1 MDVIW
6 CWCRQPIYYAVSNA
20 KYQSRDDMKN
30 NKNTDVTDDNTRP
43 LDDYLIVCIEQAVS
57 APYCSRLLADQGAR
71 VIKIER
77 PDGGDFARKY
87 DERVDGEASHFVWLN
102 RSKESLA
109 LNLKNPKS
117 IKIVRNILLNADVFV
132 QNLAPGAIEKL
143 GLDPVDLRAE
153 NSKLIT
159 CSISGFGEGGPYNG
173 RKAYDLLVQAE
184 VGLLSITGDKDNP
197 AKAGISIADICT
209 GVTAYHSIL
218 AALLKRGR
226 TGKGDHIDVSMLEA
240 TADWMGYPMY
250 FAYDGAPPPARA
262 GAGHATIF
270 PYGPFKT
277 SDGDVLFGLQNDRE
291 WISFCEVVLLRKDM
305 ATDERFRGNA
315 GRAEHKIEIEKVINS
330 RLMELT
336 KLSAI
341 QLLEEAGIGTAEVRD
356 MEGLWQHP
364 QLKARDCWTQVDSP
378 IGMIPAL
385 KPISGNS
392 WQAKMEAI
400 PKVGQHTQNII
411 NEFTDNLQDDNLQND
426 ATNAGK
432 EN

>member
-1 MDVIW
+1 MNDK
-6 CWCRQPIYYAVSNA
+6 QNA
-20 KYQSRDDMKN
+20 AIGREDA
-30 NKNTDVTDDNTRP
+30 RP
-43 LDDYLIVCIEQAVS
+43 LVDHLVVCIEQAVS

-87 DERVDGEASHFVWLN
+87 DARVDGEASHFVWLN

-109 LNLKNPKS
+109 LNLKDPKS
-117 IKIVRNILLNADVFV
+117 VEIVRKILLKADVFV

-143 GLDPVDLRAE
+143 GLAPKDLRNE

-184 VGLLSITGDKDNP
+184 VGLLSITGDENNM

-218 AALLKRGR
+218 AALIKRGR

-240 TADWMGYPMY
+240 TAEWMGYPMY
-250 FAYDGAPPPARA
+250 FAYEGASPPARA

-291 WISFCEVVLLRKDM
+291 WISFCETVLERGDM
-305 ATDERFRGNA
+305 AADERYRGNA
-315 GRAEHKIEIEKVINS
+315 GRAENKNEIEKIINS
-330 RLMELT
+330 RFMDLT
-336 KLSAI
+336 KISAMA
-341 QLLEEAGIGTAEVRD
+341 LLQKAGIGTAEVRD

-378 IGMIPAL
+378 VGLIPAL
-385 KPISGNS
+385 KPISGDS
-392 WQAKMEAI
+392 WQAKMGAI
-400 PKVGQHTQNII
+400 PKVGEHTKDII
-411 NEFTDNLQDDNLQND
+411 NEFGVNGANEHAIID
-426 ATNAGK
+426 GK
-432 EN
+432 E